1 MSLRRAL
8 IALGLLLLAAAPVAA
23 LCGAPGP
30 ALWLAGNGLVL
41 SAGIAWE
48 RWRYR
53 RPETERPGTGWQR
66 TGERVVDPESG
77 RVTEV
82 WYRPDSGERRY
93 VEPR

>member
-8 IALGLLLLAAAPVAA
+8 IALGLLLLAASGIA
-23 LCGAPGP
+23 LLRGAFGP

-53 RPETERPGTGWQR
+53 APDTQAPGPGWQR
-66 TGERVVDPESG
+66 TDERIVDADSG

-82 WYRPDSGERRY
+82 WYQPATGERRY
-93 VEPR
+93 IEPR